1 MTDTKTM
8 GHELQGEILKTVRKG
23 QDAVVEAIQL
33 WADAVQAI
41 TPPLPEVGVP
51 FADKLPKPTELVAG
65 TYDFV
70 EQLLAAQRKFAED
83 VLHATAPLFYGD
95 TTPAARKTGSAAK

>member
-1 MTDTKTM
+1 MNDTKTV
-8 GHELQGEILKTVRKG
+8 GHELQGEILKTVRAG
-23 QDAVVEAIQL
+23 QDAVVDAIQL
-33 WADAVQAI
+33 WADAVQSI
-41 TPPLPEVGVP
+41 KPPLPEVGIP
-51 FADKLPKPTELVAG
+51 FADKLPKPSEMVAD

-95 TTPAARKTGSAAK
+95 TTPAAKKTGASAK